1 MNEIEKLE
9 RELRS
14 ICPAKPSESFT
25 NSVERALGESA
36 KLAVRQH
43 PDVPDESSV
52 PAVRINFFA
61 SRGIFLLGAAAL
73 IAVFLVLR
81 FAGPTSST
89 KEEPATT
96 NLAEPVEPII
106 SPRLTDDSPINGI
119 SRSELSLI
127 SEPGWETPQA
137 LEIPLNFFD
146 EGIVER
152 PGMSPARRY
161 RYDYMDETTWRNAE
175 TNTLIRSSVPRQE
188 ILLIGIEPF

>member
-9 RELRS
+9 WELRS
-14 ICPAKPSESFT
+14 IRPAKPSESFT

-43 PDVPDESSV
+43 PDAPDESSV
-52 PAVRINFFA
+52 PVVRINFFA
-61 SRGIFLLGAAAL
+61 SRGIFLLWAAAL
-73 IAVFLVLR
+73 IAVFLILR
-81 FAGPTSST
+81 FAGSSST

-96 NLAEPVEPII
+96 DLAEPVEPSI

-119 SRSELSLI
+119 SPSELSLI

-137 LEIPLNFFD
+137 REIPLNFFD

-161 RYDYMDETTWRNAE
+161 RYHYMDETTWRNAE

>member
-25 NSVERALGESA
+25 NSVERALGGSA

-43 PDVPDESSV
+43 PDVPGESSV

-81 FAGPTSST
+81 FAGPSSST

-119 SRSELSLI
+119 SPSELSLI

-137 LEIPLNFFD
+137 REIPLNFFD

-161 RYDYMDETTWRNAE
+161 RYHYMDETTWRNAE

>member
-25 NSVERALGESA
+25 NSVERALGGSA

-43 PDVPDESSV
+43 PDVPGESSV

-81 FAGPTSST
+81 FAGPSSST

-137 LEIPLNFFD
+137 REIPLNFFD

-161 RYDYMDETTWRNAE
+161 RYHYMDETTWRNAE